1 MRSLKQHCL
10 GLHVAF
16 RLNNIIHP
24 FSNDQKNISFGL
36 FLFSGLSGCTGA
48 SCMDLPNP
56 ILAKVT
62 ERVIARS
69 QKTRSAY
76 LQRIEHAQG
85 KFPARGALSCANL
98 AHGFASMED
107 NEKLI
112 IKVGREPNI
121 GIVSSYN
128 EMLSAHAPYKTFPD
142 LIKTAARENGGVAQF
157 AGGVPAMCDGIT
169 QGNAGMELSLFSR
182 ETIAMSTAIALSHN
196 MFDAALCLGVC
207 DKIVPGLLIGALQ
220 FGYLPTIFV
229 PAGPMTSG
237 LSNDDKAKI
246 RQQFATGEV
255 GRDALLEAESAAYHG
270 QGTCTFYG
278 TANSNQ
284 MLMEVMGLHLPS
296 AAFVHPHTPLRD
308 ALTAEAAIRVLD
320 LTVERGNY
328 TPIGHVVD
336 EKAIINGIV
345 ALLATGGSTNHTL
358 HLIAIARAAGI
369 LIDWDDFDELSAVVP
384 LLAKIYPNGKADVN
398 HFQAAGGVAFLIRNL
413 LEAGLLHN
421 DVTTVAGKGLYHY
434 TKEPKLIDGKLT
446 WVDGVVQ
453 SLDDKVLRSFDEP
466 FQPDG
471 GLRLM
476 QGRLGRG
483 VIKISAVAPEH
494 RKVKAPAIV
503 FDSQEAVQAAFD
515 RGELHRD
522 FIAVVRF
529 QGARANGMPE
539 LHRLT
544 PVLGVLQDQGFHVAL
559 VTDGRMSGAS
569 GKVPAV
575 IHLSPEALLNGPIAK
590 VQTGDMLVIDAEAG
604 VLDIE
609 LDEAVWQSRP
619 VAQPEH
625 QAENE
630 VGFGRELFGVFRAAA
645 APAEHGASVFGALVG
660 EIVQP

>member
-1 MRSLKQHCL
+1 
-10 GLHVAF
+10 
-16 RLNNIIHP
+16 
-24 FSNDQKNISFGL
+24 
-36 FLFSGLSGCTGA
+36 
-48 SCMDLPNP
+48 MDLPNP
-56 ILAKVT
+56 VLAKVT

-98 AHGFASMED
+98 AHGFASMDD

-142 LIKTAARENGGVAQF
+142 LIKNAARENGGVAQF

-237 LSNDDKAKI
+237 LSNDEKAKI
-246 RQQFATGEV
+246 RQQFATGQV

-328 TPIGHVVD
+328 TPIGHVID

-413 LEAGLLHN
+413 LEVGLLHN
-421 DVTTVAGKGLYHY
+421 DVTTVAGKGLQHY

-453 SLDDKVLRSFDEP
+453 SLDDKVLRSIDAP

-590 VQTGDMLVIDAEAG
+590 VQTGDMLIIDAEAG
-604 VLDIE
+604 VLDVEI
-609 LDEAVWQSRP
+609 DDDVWQSRP

-660 EIVQP
+660 ENSPEQI